1 MRRPA
6 VPDVS
11 VRAVARGPVGHGM
24 RHRLCHFRDR
34 RRVADEQAHRH
45 DEHDYEQRV
54 LDGCL
59 SLRHVPTVRRHVR
72 RVGGGQCREPC
83 RICTPP
89 LVGSGGGGSRTADR
103 HQPRR
108 ARGGRRRAG
117 ARALRP
123 DLLVHPARQGA
134 ADGVR
139 RHGRPVRGAL
149 RGPLTS
155 PPTTIA
161 TSGSSSTTSRRRAR
175 RRSARASRSSPT
187 PGGASTSS
195 TPGQPVPGRRL
206 RRHPVRADGRRQAQA
221 GHRGAREDPRSA
233 ASDLGA
239 RARLTD
245 RFVCLSRAVRDARR
259 PASPHRRR

>member
-11 VRAVARGPVGHGM
+11 VRAVARRPVGHGV

-45 DEHDYEQRV
+45 DQHDCRAACTRR
-54 LDGCL
+54 LP
-59 SLRHVPTVRRHVR
+59 VPSTRPHRTPADATGGRRAVP
-72 RVGGGQCREPC
+72 EPC

-89 LVGSGGGGSRTADR
+89 LVGSGGGREGTADR
-103 HQPRR
+103 PQPRR
-108 ARGGRRRAG
+108 PRGGRRRAG

-149 RGPLTS
+149 RGPLT
-155 PPTTIA
+155 
-161 TSGSSSTTSRRRAR
+161 AR
-175 RRSARASRSSPT
+175 RRPSPLRACRRRRPGGARGGAGARASRSSPT

-195 TPGQPVPGRRL
+195 TPGATGSRSSATATSSSSGRTASSESSAS
-206 RRHPVRADGRRQAQA
+206 RRSRRPRKRGVRS
-221 GHRGAREDPRSA
+221 RSA
-233 ASDLGA
+233 GWPDPGPRPRPCRAPPGA
-239 RARLTD
+239 
-245 RFVCLSRAVRDARR
+245 CG
-259 PASPHRRR
+259 